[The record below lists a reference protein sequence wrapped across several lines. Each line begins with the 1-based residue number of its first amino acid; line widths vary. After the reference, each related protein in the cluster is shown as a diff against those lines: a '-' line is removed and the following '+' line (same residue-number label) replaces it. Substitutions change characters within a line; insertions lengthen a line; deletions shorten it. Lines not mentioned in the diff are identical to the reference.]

1 MSVYAISWAIQP
13 AVTHIECC
21 GSAFW
26 LAHIDKLLPYAPL
39 ITASIAI
46 IAGSA
51 AITSIVVTKKI
62 ARRRAAIDFFLK
74 TEMDQS
80 MLNLY
85 DECQKNLK
93 TVNASI
99 RPDTT
104 IEQLMAIT
112 GYGPVRTYLNI
123 HELIAVGIKNS
134 VFDKK
139 VCYQFWSAVL
149 VLHAKQTTA
158 LVDFCRR
165 NPEEAAVYLQFTNL
179 AKKWERKVE
188 WWRWRQSWYPAFMK
202 NTAIV
207 PATLPPLPPVAG
219 VKPDAAVVAAVAAAD
234 AAASSEIAANAAAEA
249 ARHALDAKRQTSP
262 SPAGPDPDVEAAGK
276 SPAQP
281 DQAPKP

>member
-13 AVTHIECC
+13 AVSRIECC
-21 GSAFW
+21 GYAFW
-26 LAHIDKLLPYAPL
+26 LGRIDKLLPYAPL
-39 ITASIAI
+39 ITASIAL

-51 AITSIVVTKKI
+51 AVISIMVTKKI

-80 MLNLY
+80 MLTLY
-85 DECQKNLK
+85 DDCQKHL
-93 TVNASI
+93 TAVNASI
-99 RPDTT
+99 KPDTT

-123 HELIAVGIKNS
+123 HELIAVGIKNK

-179 AKKWERKVE
+179 ARKWERKVE
-188 WWRWRQSWYPAFMK
+188 WWRWRQSCLPAFMK

-207 PATLPPLPPVAG
+207 PATLPPLPPVEG
-219 VKPDAAVVAAVAAAD
+219 VRPDAAAVAAVAAAD
-234 AAASSEIAANAAAEA
+234 AAASSKIAATAAEEA
-249 ARHALDAKRQTSP
+249 ARQALAAKRQTSTP
-262 SPAGPDPDVEAAGK
+262 VPDPAVEVAGQG
-276 SPAQP
+276 PAQP
-281 DQAPKP
+281 AEEPKP